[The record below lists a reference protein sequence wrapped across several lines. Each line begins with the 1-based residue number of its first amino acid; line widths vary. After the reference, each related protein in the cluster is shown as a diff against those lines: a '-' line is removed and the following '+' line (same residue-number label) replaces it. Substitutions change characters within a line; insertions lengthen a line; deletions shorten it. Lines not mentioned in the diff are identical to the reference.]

1 MTSAAAASHQGPGCG
16 ALKVSDSLFKRFRI
30 KRGSE
35 CEQKELESVLKKQ
48 DFGTNK
54 KQLKGFGLRVG
65 ALSY

>member
-16 ALKVSDSLFKRFRI
+16 ALKVKDSLFKRFQI
-30 KRGSE
+30 KKGSE
-35 CEQKELESVLKKQ
+35 CEQKELGSVLKNKISELR
-48 DFGTNK
+48 K